1 MKRKFYVFMAVVS
14 GLVFGFSVYYYLQ
27 SVKVPALTE
36 TKPLVIAAT
45 DIPARSI
52 VQKDQL
58 EIKNIPVEGYPQ
70 GGASALE
77 DVSGKILLINLRKSD
92 VLLSPMLE
100 STSRDGAKTET
111 AFDSFSIAVPQ
122 GKRAVAI
129 PVGLAGGV
137 NHKIKPGDRVDV
149 LVTMDI
155 RDEKENSKT
164 ITSLAA
170 QDVLVLNTGDNTLK
184 DSDKIQASASYILA
198 LSVPQAMSVTLGSE
212 KGSIRLILRN
222 PINKEIYNEKPVD
235 PSIYLGPDYFSH
247 YK

>member
-14 GLVFGFSVYYYLQ
+14 GLVFGLSVYYYLQ
-27 SVKVPALTE
+27 SVKIPALTE

-58 EIKNIPVEGYPQ
+58 QVKDIPVDGYPQ
-70 GGASALE
+70 GGASLIE
-77 DVSGKILLINLRKSD
+77 DVAGKILIVNLTKGD

-100 STSRDGAKTET
+100 STSKAGTKNET
-111 AFDSFSIAVPQ
+111 NSNSFSFTVPQ
-122 GKRAVAI
+122 GKRAVAV

-137 NHKIKPGDRVDV
+137 NHIVKPGDRVDV
-149 LVTMDI
+149 LITMDI
-155 RDEKENSKT
+155 RDEKEGSKT

-170 QDVLVLNTGDNTLK
+170 QDVLVLNTGDNAVN
-184 DSDKIQASASYILA
+184 DGDKIQASSYILA

-222 PINKEIYNEKPVD
+222 PVNKEIFNEKAVD
-235 PSIYLGPDYFSH
+235 PSIYLSPDYFNH